1 MKLENIVVF
10 CGSSKGY
17 SSIYEQAAIELGNYF
32 AKNNL
37 QMVYGGGKVGLMG
50 VVANTV
56 LDQKGKVIGVIPNL
70 LRKEEVIHAGVTEL
84 IVTDTMSERK
94 VTMSKLIDGYIA
106 LPGGFGTLD
115 ELFEAL
121 TLQQL
126 HIEQKPVGVLNIN
139 GFFDATLKQLDF
151 MVKEGFLKPE
161 NRAFL
166 LVDTTVEGLM
176 EQMKNYKAPEKKDII
191 DKVVR

>member
-1 MKLENIVVF
+1 M
-10 CGSSKGY
+10 
-17 SSIYEQAAIELGNYF
+17 
-32 AKNNL
+32 
-37 QMVYGGGKVGLMG
+37 
-50 VVANTV
+50 
-56 LDQKGKVIGVIPNL
+56 
-70 LRKEEVIHAGVTEL
+70 
-84 IVTDTMSERK
+84 VTDTMSERK

-115 ELFEAL
+115 GLFEAL

-126 HIEQKPVGVLNIN
+126 HIEQKPVAVLNVN
-139 GFFDATLKQLDF
+139 GFFNATLKQLDF
-151 MVKEGFLKPE
+151 MVKESFLKPE

-166 LVDTTVEGLM
+166 LVDTTVEGVM